1 MPDCF
6 MPPKGAASEDI
17 RPVLMPIMPYSNA
30 SATRQTRLRFE
41 AWKGGEPVNR
51 VVCLTDNLIRIV
63 EADDRRQRPES
74 LLLRNRHDAG
84 DLGEG
89 CGLKTFGPASNYP
102 TLSNGICDVGL
113 DLGQS
118 MHVDEWSDVH
128 SRSEAVANR

>member
-1 MPDCF
+1 
-6 MPPKGAASEDI
+6 
-17 RPVLMPIMPYSNA
+17 MPYSNA

-84 DLGEG
+84 DLGED
-89 CGLKTFGPASNYP
+89 CGFEKGAILADTFGPASNYP
-102 TLSNGICDVGL
+102 TLGNGICDVGL